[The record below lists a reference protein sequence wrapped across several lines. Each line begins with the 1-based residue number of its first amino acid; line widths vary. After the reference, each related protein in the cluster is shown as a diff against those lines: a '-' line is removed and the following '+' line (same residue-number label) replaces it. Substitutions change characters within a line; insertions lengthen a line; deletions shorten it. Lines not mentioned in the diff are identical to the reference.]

1 MSLTLH
7 VISHQ
12 RASLGDRARFV
23 FDPGSTGMAQIGRL
37 DDNDWALPDPQ
48 RLVSGHHARLHVR
61 GGRYFIEDTSTN
73 GVFAE
78 RGAVQIPRSTLYPLR
93 DGDVLRLGDYH
104 LRVRIDEV
112 SATQQL
118 RDWAAQVE
126 QLSATGNFPIGQ
138 VALLN
143 VVPEDDQ
150 DIAPALLLDEL
161 LGRGAAHSANDAAL
175 GTAGSAGATEAQGAS
190 AQSLLPEL
198 GYVDTAAERNRTFA
212 LLDEGSLRPL
222 ERRAALQGFC
232 RGAGLDI
239 SQLPPEADNR
249 LLLLAGQLLREALL
263 GLTELQRLQQSA
275 SASGSFRAPPA
286 ASAET
291 LGAAQELAI
300 TEQLL
305 KLLNGHDRRE
315 LDALRRVRDG
325 FAGVRTHLQALQA
338 RSNALP

>member
-143 VVPEDDQ
+143 VVPGDDQ

-161 LGRGAAHSANDAAL
+161 LGRGAAHSANDA
-175 GTAGSAGATEAQGAS
+175 GVGSAAS
-190 AQSLLPEL
+190 AGQADASAHQALPPEL
-198 GYVDTAAERNRTFA
+198 GYVDTAAERHRTFA
-212 LLDEGSLRPL
+212 LLDEGSLRPM

-239 SQLPPEADNR
+239 SQLPPESDNR

-263 GLTELQRLQQSA
+263 GLAELQRLQQSA

-286 ASAET
+286 VATET

-305 KLLNGHDRRE
+305 KLLKGHDRRE